1 MEVMKSGLMS
11 MDEASKYLG
20 IKKSS
25 LYALTMRKQIPVC
38 KLGKLNM
45 FRLKDLEAFIESRMV
60 NND

>member
-1 MEVMKSGLMS
+1 MEVVKGLINME
-11 MDEASKYLG
+11 EAANFLG

-25 LYALTMRKQIPVC
+25 LYSLTMRKQLPVC